1 MFFQQEDEMMDVAE
15 DEVQDN
21 IVNFANVAGSQ
32 TAKDLLLMK
41 GKVLRNKKQ
50 VNADPFEEL
59 LQARITSL
67 LSPEAYE
74 V

>member
-1 MFFQQEDEMMDVAE
+1 MMDVAE

-21 IVNFANVAGSQ
+21 IVNFVAGSQ